1 MLLTIIEENARG
13 ALMSFATA
21 QVVLYGESRP
31 AVLCS
36 DKLKMTK
43 KNVWPLPSLFENSW
57 PSASAIIVVSL

>member
-1 MLLTIIEENARG
+1 
-13 ALMSFATA
+13 MSFATA

-36 DKLKMTK
+36 DKFKMTK

-57 PSASAIIVVSL
+57 PNASAIIAVSL